1 MTTVAVVAH
10 TGKTTGGGLIELRRR
25 LAEEGVTEPLWFEV
39 PKSKRAPKR
48 VRKAMDAGAD
58 LVLVWGGDGMVQR
71 CVDALAGSDTAM
83 AVVPAGTANLFA
95 TNLGIPKHIAG
106 AVRVAMRGSRTRLDV
121 GRINGERFAVMAGVG
136 VDALMIRD
144 ADAGLKDRIG
154 KLAYVVTGASGIRV
168 PPFRARVKVDRTLWF
183 DGDVSS
189 VLMGNVG
196 TIMGGIEAFDHA
208 RPDDGLLEIGVVTA
222 DGALEWVRTLGR
234 AAVGTTAR
242 SPFVQTMSGRRVRIK
257 LDREMPYE
265 LDGGDRPAT
274 RSLKI
279 DVEAAAVIVC
289 VPPSSAF
296 ATRGTGTPAA
306 AAIGETGGR
315 S

>member
-10 TGKTTGGGLIELRRR
+10 TGKSTGGGLIELRHR

-48 VRKAMDAGAD
+48 VRTAIDAGAD
-58 LVLVWGGDGMVQR
+58 LVLVWGGDGTVQR
-71 CVDALAGSDTAM
+71 CVDALEGTDVAM
-83 AVVPAGTANLFA
+83 GVVPAGTANLFA
-95 TNLGIPKHIAG
+95 TNLGIPQHIAA
-106 AVRVAMRGSRTRLDV
+106 AVRIALHGARTRLDV

-144 ADAGLKDRIG
+144 ADSGLKDRIG
-154 KLAYVVTGASGIRV
+154 RLAYVVTGASDIRLD
-168 PPFRARVKVDRTLWF
+168 PFHARIKVDRTSWF

-189 VLMGNVG
+189 VLVGNVG
-196 TIMGGIEAFDHA
+196 TILGGIEAFEDA
-208 RPDDGLLEIGVVTA
+208 RPDDGVLEIGVVTA
-222 DGALEWVRTLGR
+222 DGAVEWARTLAR

-242 SPFVQTMSGRRVRIK
+242 SPFVQTVSGRRVRIK

-274 RSLKI
+274 RSLKV
-279 DVEAAAVIVC
+279 DVEPAALTVC
-289 VPPSSAF
+289 VPPSSTF
-296 ATRGTGTPAA
+296 ARPALGSSVGERGA
-306 AAIGETGGR
+306 R

>member
-39 PKSKRAPKR
+39 AKSKRAPAR
-48 VRKAMDAGAD
+48 VRKAVSAGAD

-71 CVDALAGSDTAM
+71 CVDALAGSEAAM

-95 TNLGIPKHIAG
+95 TNLGIPQHIGG

-136 VDALMIRD
+136 VDALMIRA

-154 KLAYVVTGASGIRV
+154 QLAYVVTGASEIRAD
-168 PPFRARVKVDRTLWF
+168 PFRARVKIDRTSWF
-183 DGDVSS
+183 DGDVTS
-189 VLMGNVG
+189 VLVGNVG
-196 TIMGGIEAFDHA
+196 TVMGGIEAFEDA
-208 RPDDGLLEIGVVTA
+208 RPDDGVLEIGVVTA
-222 DGALEWVRTLGR
+222 DGAVEWARTLAR
-234 AAVGTTAR
+234 AAVGTAAR
-242 SPFVQTMSGRRVRIK
+242 SPFVQTVSGRRVRIK

-279 DVEAAAVIVC
+279 DVEPGAVTVC
-289 VPPSSAF
+289 VPPNSTFAHPAAETSS
-296 ATRGTGTPAA
+296 A

>member
-25 LAEEGVTEPLWFEV
+25 LAELGMVEPLWFEV

-71 CVDALAGSDTAM
+71 CVDALAGSDVALG
-83 AVVPAGTANLFA
+83 VVPAGTANLFA
-95 TNLGIPKHIAG
+95 TNLGIPQDIAG
-106 AVRVAMRGSRTRLDV
+106 AVRVAVRGLRTRLDV

-154 KLAYVVTGASGIRV
+154 KLAYVVTGASGIRAD
-168 PPFRARVKVDRTLWF
+168 PFRARIKIDRTSWF

-189 VLMGNVG
+189 VLVGNVG
-196 TIMGGIEAFDHA
+196 TIMGGIEAFDDA
-208 RPDDGLLEIGVVTA
+208 RPDDGVHEIGGVTA
-222 DGALEWVRTLGR
+222 DGAGEWARTLGR

-242 SPFVQTMSGRRVRIK
+242 SPFVQTVSGRRVRIK

-274 RSLKI
+274 RALKV
-279 DVEAAAVIVC
+279 DVEAAAVTVC
-289 VPPSSAF
+289 VPPGSAF
-296 ATRGTGTPAA
+296 ATPAA
-306 AAIGETGGR
+306 RASEAANGERGGR